1 MVRFSSGFGHILN
14 IYIYSNKWEF
24 GATVD
29 FFCCCFYF
37 TFSTQNIL
45 KKAEENS
52 EREANAI
59 KAHQQ
64 LEQVSINIR

>member
-1 MVRFSSGFGHILN
+1 MLMQRLDVIFTLLNFLIL
-14 IYIYSNKWEF
+14 
-24 GATVD
+24 
-29 FFCCCFYF
+29 
-37 TFSTQNIL
+37 QNIL

-64 LEQVSINIR
+64 LEQVSISWVLYTGWAKRSSKAVEGWYQNDDE